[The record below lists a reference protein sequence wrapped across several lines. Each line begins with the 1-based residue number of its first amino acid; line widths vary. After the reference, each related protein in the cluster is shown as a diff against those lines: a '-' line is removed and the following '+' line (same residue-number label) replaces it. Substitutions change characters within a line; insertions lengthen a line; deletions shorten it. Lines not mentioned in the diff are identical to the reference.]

1 MKFIRNTNYDVIKG
15 KISLGVL
22 FSLSYVISSVAKKA
36 RIVSASWNLFGQN
49 QAIQKPVS
57 WCYAIS
63 VALSLQSHYFL
74 YQLLKCLKE
83 SVTQ

>member
-36 RIVSASWNLFGQN
+36 HIVSASWNLFRHDTLMELK
-49 QAIQKPVS
+49 KPSEPKTCQLMLCHSSCLVS
-57 WCYAIS
+57 SIPL
-63 VALSLQSHYFL
+63 LSLSA
-74 YQLLKCLKE
+74 
-83 SVTQ
+83 S